1 MIESSIVIWGNT
13 PSAAAAEG
21 HAPHRGSWDTTTSR
35 RGQGATTQARP
46 GPYAGAAV
54 AHSAR
59 PGTGAKPMIW
69 PAVLSVMSFAAAA
82 TPPAPAVEVP
92 ASVSPIPAHRV
103 EITDTFWS
111 ARQRANREGTLAA
124 NFEQCEKTGR
134 IENFVKAAKGPGTA
148 KYEGYFFNDSDVYK
162 AIEGACLVLE
172 RTKD

>member
-1 MIESSIVIWGNT
+1 
-13 PSAAAAEG
+13 
-21 HAPHRGSWDTTTSR
+21 
-35 RGQGATTQARP
+35 
-46 GPYAGAAV
+46 
-54 AHSAR
+54 
-59 PGTGAKPMIW
+59 
-69 PAVLSVMSFAAAA
+69 
-82 TPPAPAVEVP
+82 VEVP

-134 IENFVKAAKGPGTA
+134 IENIVKAAKGPGAA

-172 RTKD
+172 RTKDPALDAKLDGLITIIAAAQQPDGYLNAYYTLMEPDKKWTDLPVKHELYCAGHLIEAGIAHHRV